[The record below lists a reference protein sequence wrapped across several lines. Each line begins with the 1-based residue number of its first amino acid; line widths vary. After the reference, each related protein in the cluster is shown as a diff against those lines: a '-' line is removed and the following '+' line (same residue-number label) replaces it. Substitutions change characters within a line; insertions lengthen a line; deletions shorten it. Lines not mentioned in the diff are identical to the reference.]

1 MLLYIDGAVRT
12 NSRTRELADYL
23 ADKKVC
29 EKEYVRLAQENISAL
44 DEKTLLIR
52 DEACRKGDFSNTYFK
67 YAKQFAQADEIIL
80 VAPFWD
86 LSFPSLVKTYLE
98 NICVTGLTFRYSD
111 NGVPVGMCQAKRVY
125 YVTTAGGTI
134 FNDEFGFGY
143 IKTLAQVMFGIGEVV
158 LIKAENLDIIGSDVN
173 KIMTD
178 AKKEIDEIL
187 KTE

>member
-12 NSRTRELADYL
+12 NSRTRELADFL
-23 ADKKVC
+23 ADKKNC

-52 DEACRKGDFSNTYFK
+52 DEACRKGDFSNPYFK
-67 YAKQFAQADEIIL
+67 YARQFAKADEIIM

-86 LSFPSLVKTYLE
+86 LSFPSLVKAYFE

-111 NGVPVGMCQAKRVY
+111 NGVPVGMCRAKRLY

-134 FNDEFGFGY
+134 FNDEFGYGY
-143 IKTLAQVMFGIGEVV
+143 VRALAQGLFGIGEVV
-158 LIKAENLDIIGSDVN
+158 LIKAENLDIVGSDVS
-173 KIMTD
+173 KIMSD
-178 AKKEIDEIL
+178 AKKLIDEIL
-187 KTE
+187 KKE